1 MTLIA
6 SVGGPPRKSEADR
19 TGRAVWIR
27 YEAFVSIAVWAFVA
41 CGAIALVEPS
51 PYDFASFVAISLWAF
66 GGFSVHRSFALLYF
80 LLALQAILG
89 FLALFPYWNDADA
102 ATYQYQTAYLT
113 ATGLFFALYV
123 GERTQARA
131 ELILKAYVAA
141 AFIAAACGVLGYFDV
156 GGLGE
161 TFSRYGR
168 ASGSFKDPN
177 VLGSFVILGVLYL
190 TQNLLLARAR
200 SVSLTLATL
209 AVLLAAI
216 FLSFS
221 RGSWGAALFSTA
233 FMMAAT
239 YFTSDN
245 VRAKR
250 RIVIAAVVAAAIAAI
265 VICVLLSFEGTRE
278 FFLQRAALTQD
289 YDAGETGRFGN
300 QLRSLPLLLDR
311 FAGFGPL
318 RFRLV
323 FGLEPHNSYLGAFA
337 NDGWLG
343 GLLFILTVGV
353 TVWIGLRLM
362 FKPSPYQRIAQVY
375 FPALAAFFLQAF
387 QIDIDHWRHVFLML
401 GAIWGLEAARQKWMA
416 SGRFTSPRR
425 SPQPTS
431 LATNASSAP
440 AAATILFRSRASAG
454 TPFAAS
460 TLPQASRSAT
470 MISAAASPGPVDAAP

>member
-1 MTLIA
+1 MSIALPADGIAVHAPSRRRTLELLLGALLWLTGIA
-6 SVGGPPRKSEADR
+6 G
-19 TGRAVWIR
+19 
-27 YEAFVSIAVWAFVA
+27 AFVF
-41 CGAIALVEPS
+41 VEPS
-51 PYDFASFVAISLWAF
+51 PYEIMGLVTIVVFAVSGLALRASLIPL
-66 GGFSVHRSFALLYF
+66 SALL
-80 LLALQAILG
+80 ILYVIG
-89 FLALFPYWNDADA
+89 FGIAVVPVLDQPKTLMWVMVSLFMAM
-102 ATYQYQTAYLT
+102 TT
-113 ATGLFFALYV
+113 LFFAAML
-123 GERTQARA
+123 GTNTEER
-131 ELILKAYVAA
+131 LKLLMRGYMAA
-141 AFIAAACGVLGYFDV
+141 AVIAALAGIVGYFHFVPGVSGMFLLYDRAR
-156 GGLGE
+156 G
-161 TFSRYGR
+161 TFN
-168 ASGSFKDPN
+168 DPN
-177 VLGSFVILGVLYL
+177 VLGAFLVLPAL
-190 TQNLLLARAR
+190 LAFQRVLSRRFIDAARSALLL
-200 SVSLTLATL
+200 
-209 AVLLAAI
+209 LLLVAGI

-245 VRAKR
+245 LRAKR
-250 RIVIAAVVAAAIAAI
+250 RIVVAAVVAIAIAAI
-265 VICVLLSFEGTRE
+265 VICVLLSIDATRE

-343 GLLFILTVGV
+343 GLLFALTVGV

-416 SGRFTSPRR
+416 SGRFTSAPR
-425 SPQPTS
+425 SSQSAS

-440 AAATILFRSRASAG
+440 AAATILLRPRASAG

-460 TLPQASRSAT
+460 RPTQASRSAT
-470 MISAAASPGPVDAAP
+470 VISAAASPGPVDAAP